1 MPGEPS
7 ETTPN
12 GKTTLYTLLI
22 VEDDESIGELL
33 TQTIKSETPYAVLL
47 ATDAIQALKV
57 VEAFKPSLYILDY
70 HLPGIDGLELHD
82 RLHSIQGLE
91 TVPSLMMSSHS
102 PPRQAIRERQI
113 TFLKK
118 PFDLAD
124 LLDSIEKLLAQDH
137 QDAW

>member
-7 ETTPN
+7 ESTPN
-12 GKTTLYTLLI
+12 GKTALYTLLI

-47 ATDAIQALKV
+47 VTDAVQALKAA
-57 VEAFKPSLYILDY
+57 EAFKPSLFILDY

-91 TVPSLMMSSHS
+91 TIPSLMMSSHS
-102 PPRQAIRERQI
+102 PSRQAIRERQI

-118 PFDLAD
+118 PFDLAA
-124 LLDSIEKLLAQDH
+124 LLESIEKLLAQDP
-137 QDAW
+137 

>member
-7 ETTPN
+7 ESTPN
-12 GKTTLYTLLI
+12 GKTDLYTLLV

-33 TQTIKSETPYAVLL
+33 VQTIKSETSYAVLL
-47 ATDAIQALKV
+47 VADAVHALKA
-57 VEAFKPSLYILDY
+57 VEAFKPSLFILDY

-82 RLHSIQGLE
+82 RLHSIHGLE
-91 TVPSLMMSSHS
+91 SIPSLMMSSHS
-102 PPRQAIRERQI
+102 PPRQAIRQREI

-124 LLDSIEKLLAQDH
+124 LLDSIERLLAQAH
-137 QDAW
+137 KDA

>member
-7 ETTPN
+7 ESTPN
-12 GKTTLYTLLI
+12 GKTALYTLLI

-47 ATDAIQALKV
+47 VTDAVQALKA
-57 VEAFKPSLYILDY
+57 VEAFKPSLFILDY

-82 RLHSIQGLE
+82 RLHSINGLE
-91 TVPSLMMSSHS
+91 SVPSLMISSHS

-113 TFLKK
+113 NFLKK
-118 PFDLAD
+118 PFDLAN

-137 QDAW
+137 QDA